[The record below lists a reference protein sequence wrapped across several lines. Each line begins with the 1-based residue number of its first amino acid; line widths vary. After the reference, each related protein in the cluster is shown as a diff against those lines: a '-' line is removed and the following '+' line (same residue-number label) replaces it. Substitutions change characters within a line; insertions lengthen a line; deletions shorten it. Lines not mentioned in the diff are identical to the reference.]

1 MADSVIAPTTATF
14 APGNDVVGLV
24 VNTALPAELAAWQ
37 PLAGA
42 TTYKVSSAQVTYNSA
57 WNPSATTPQI
67 KYTFI
72 AFASNSFN
80 AGIFWGVAVVDNA
93 SVSATAKIVPQF
105 ELGAGQGHDGTYTE
119 TSFGFFGHN
128 ESRPQHIGVFGDN
141 DLDGNGFLG
150 VYDEAGLALAN
161 VLSSADSNDDG
172 VRGGS
177 VQTWSRS
184 SATGG

>member
-24 VNTALPAELAAWQ
+24 VNTALPAELAAWL
-37 PLAGA
+37 PFDGA

-72 AFASNSFN
+72 AFASNAFS
-80 AGIFWGVAVVDNA
+80 AGIFWGVALVDNA
-93 SVSATAKIVPQF
+93 SVSTVAKIVPQF

-128 ESRPQHIGVFGDN
+128 ESRSQRVAVVGDN
-141 DLDGNGFLG
+141 DLDGNAVLN
-150 VYDEAGLALAN
+150 VYDEGGLALTQ
-161 VLSSADSNDDG
+161 VFTSVDSDGDG

-184 SATGG
+184 STTGG